1 MPHNPIV
8 TNDVEEEHVININE
22 SPYYN
27 LQQVEALTNL
37 AHPRG
42 K

>member
-1 MPHNPIV
+1 MPRSPIV
-8 TNDVEEEHVININE
+8 TNDVEEEHVINLNK
-22 SPYYN
+22 SLDYN